1 MANTSTS
8 NLTKTF
14 QQGEQT
20 IHAIHELDLEM
31 SAGELV
37 VLTGRSGSGKSTL
50 LYMLAG
56 LLTPSSGS
64 ITFAEQQP
72 YDLSK
77 QQRNE
82 FRAQNIGILYPDFR
96 LLPYLTVTENISTPA
111 IVLDWDAAKIIA
123 RTQHLMV
130 QFDIVDRATHRPEAL
145 SSGEQ
150 QRTALARA
158 LFAEPNLIIA
168 DEPTGNLDEDN
179 SRAIITALKDYAK
192 AGKTVIIATHD
203 PIAIDCADRVIH
215 LDKGRIVE
223 PTIA

>member
-1 MANTSTS
+1 MANISTS
-8 NLTKTF
+8 HLTKSYL
-14 QQGEQT
+14 QGEQT
-20 IHAIHELDLEM
+20 IHAINDLDL
-31 SAGELV
+31 SINAGEMV

-56 LLTPSSGS
+56 LLTPTSGS
-64 ITFAEQQP
+64 LTVADQQP
-72 YDLSK
+72 YYLSK
-77 QQRNE
+77 QKRNQ

-96 LLPYLTVTENISTPA
+96 LLPYLTITENISTPS
-111 IVLDWDAAKIIA
+111 IVLDWDAAKIA
-123 RTQHLMV
+123 TRTEQLMA
-130 QFDIVDRATHRPEAL
+130 QFDIADRTAHLPEAL

-179 SRAIITALKDYAK
+179 SRTIINTLKDYAK

-203 PIAIDCADRVIH
+203 PIAIDLADRIIH
-215 LDKGRIVE
+215 LDKGCI
-223 PTIA
+223 T